1 MPKKKKRA
9 DGRYAIQVYLGTVD
23 GKRKTKTVYGATKA
37 EAEEAA
43 LQVKLKLRKGID
55 VSADHD
61 SFGIWAERWKKMKL
75 HDVSHARAT
84 VYQSMLTKLESLNR
98 LKITQIT
105 TYDIQEVLSALAKCN
120 PNTGKPSS
128 RKLLLEVRSVASQ
141 IFKLAIAN
149 RVLDF
154 NPAQYVRIPAAEIR
168 QERRALT
175 SEEQTWIIETPHR
188 MQIGAMIMMLAGLRR
203 GELIP
208 LTWGDIDLDAQTITV
223 NKAVEIINGKSIVK
237 PQTKTAAGMR
247 TINIP
252 KLLQTFLANHKPAN
266 ATDETIVLKSA
277 HRKMLSESAWKRLWQ
292 SYWCEL
298 NYKYGDFPPE
308 TSKYNPS
315 GLPPRIP
322 KFTAHW
328 LRHTFVTLMYLSG
341 VDVATAMVQAGH
353 ADIQTTLGIY
363 THLNNQYQR
372 DNMTRMDDFLSSQ
385 IQVSEKSINS
395 KLVNFH
401 SF

>member
-43 LQVKLKLRKGID
+43 LQIKLKLRKGID

-61 SFGIWAERWKKMKL
+61 SFGVWADRWKKMKL
-75 HDVSHARAT
+75 DGVSHARAT
-84 VYQSMLTKLESLNR
+84 VYESALAKLEGLNR
-98 LKITQIT
+98 MKITQIK
-105 TYDIQEVLSALAKCN
+105 TYDVQEIISSLAKIN
-120 PNTGKPSS
+120 PNTGKPAS

-141 IFKLAIAN
+141 IFGLAIEN

-154 NPAQYVRIPAAEIR
+154 NPAQYVRIQAAETA

-175 SEEQTWIIETPHR
+175 PQEQAWIIETPHR

-208 LTWGDIDLDAQTITV
+208 LTWGDINLEAQTITV
-223 NKAVEIINGKSIVK
+223 NKAVEIIDGKSVVK

-247 TINIP
+247 TVNIP
-252 KLLQTFLANHKPAN
+252 KLLKTFLEEHKPAD

-277 HRKMLSESAWKRLWQ
+277 RGEMLSESAWKRLWQ

-298 NYKYGDFPPE
+298 NFRHGGFPPE
-308 TSKYNPS
+308 TSKYDPS

-372 DNMTRMDDFLSSQ
+372 DNMAKMDDFLSSQ
-385 IQVSEKSINS
+385 IQVSEKSGNS
-395 KLVNFH
+395 NVVVFPAI
-401 SF
+401 

>member
-1 MPKKKKRA
+1 MAKKKKRA
-9 DGRYAIQVYLGTVD
+9 DGRYSIQIYLGTVD

-55 VSADHD
+55 VSADRD
-61 SFGIWAERWKKMKL
+61 SFEIWANRWKKSKF
-75 HDVSHARAT
+75 SSISASRAT
-84 VYQSMLTKLESLNR
+84 VYQSALSKLEPLYPM
-98 LKITQIT
+98 KITQVK
-105 TYDIQEVLSALAKCN
+105 TYDIQEIISNLAKTN

-141 IFKLAIAN
+141 VFGLAIEN

-154 NPAQYVRIPAAEIR
+154 NPAQYVRIPAAEIK

-175 SEEQTWIIETPHR
+175 PEEQSWIIKTPHR

-208 LTWGDIDLDAQTITV
+208 LTWGDIDLDKQTITV
-223 NKAVEIINGKSIVK
+223 NKAVEIVNGKTVVK

-247 TINIP
+247 TVNIP
-252 KLLQTFLANHKPAN
+252 SLLKTFLIAHKPEDV
-266 ATDETIVLKSA
+266 TESTIVLKSA
-277 HRKMLSESAWKRLWQ
+277 HGKMLTESAWKRLWE

-298 NYKYGDFPPE
+298 NFRYGGFPPE
-308 TSKYNPS
+308 TSKYDPA

-341 VDVATAMVQAGH
+341 VDVATAMMQAGH

-363 THLNNQYQR
+363 THLNNQYQK
-372 DNMTRMDDFLSSQ
+372 DNMSKMDDFLSSQ
-385 IQVSEKSINS
+385 IQVSEKSCDS
-395 KLVNFH
+395 KIVIFPAI
-401 SF
+401 